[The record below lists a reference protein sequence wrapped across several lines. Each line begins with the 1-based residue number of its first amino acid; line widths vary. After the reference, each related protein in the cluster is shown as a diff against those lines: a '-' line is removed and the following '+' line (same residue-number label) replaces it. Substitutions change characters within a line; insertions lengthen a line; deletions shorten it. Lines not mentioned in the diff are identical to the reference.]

1 MQAASDMFLGW
12 STGANRRQY
21 YVRQRRDMKGSAD
34 VAAMDAKWLAVYA
47 RLCWGTLAHGHARGG
62 DACVITGYL
71 GAGTRFDE
79 ATADFAR
86 DYAAQSIADRA
97 PLEQAIHDGRAVAE
111 AGV

>member
-1 MQAASDMFLGW
+1 M
-12 STGANRRQY
+12 
-21 YVRQRRDMKGSAD
+21 
-34 VAAMDAKWLAVYA
+34 
-47 RLCWGTLAHGHARGG
+47 
-62 DACVITGYL
+62 ITGYL

-79 ATADFAR
+79 AMADFAR